1 MLVFI
6 ILEKGI
12 IICIGY
18 VHRLSLSIISYEINQ
33 LVHEEKHS
41 HMSKFS
47 TPRR

>member
-12 IICIGY
+12 IIFIGY

-33 LVHEEKHS
+33 LVHEEKRS
-41 HMSKFS
+41 HMSNF
-47 TPRR
+47 PRR